1 MSTSAPRSRA
11 LPLVSAP
18 LFALP
23 LLLIGLR
30 SAAGADPAP
39 MHSGAPAICACA
51 DHDPACLDE
60 AWPSGGPL
68 LDQLAACEG
77 QSEGACA
84 AEALI
89 DLAALDQPACLPEGY
104 VVWLRPGGGAM
115 PSGVGLGFFTWSTG
129 IVAVDLKICREVP
142 VRKLDKLTREACYR
156 AGLIGDT
163 EDGGYPE
170 IADPGPGID
179 DDGWDQAPDDE
190 GTVEDGGQDT
200 GG

>member
-30 SAAGADPAP
+30 SAAGADPVP
-39 MHSGAPAICACA
+39 MHSGASALCACA
-51 DHDPACLDE
+51 DHDPACIDE
-60 AWPSGGPL
+60 AWPAGGPL

-104 VVWLRPGGGAM
+104 VGFLTAGGAALSVGRGIGLRWW
-115 PSGVGLGFFTWSTG
+115 SGDEKPLALTFCTPELWSSL
-129 IVAVDLKICREVP
+129 D
-142 VRKLDKLTREACYR
+142 RKQRRLCIL

-179 DDGWDQAPDDE
+179 DDGWDQAPGDE